1 MYAYY
6 AAIRNG
12 TGRDIMIKLLIVD
25 DEPLVQIGIK
35 SMLRWDELGIEVCG
49 TAMNGK
55 AALEMIRQYRPDIV
69 ITDIK
74 MPVMNGL
81 ELVKICRDEFG
92 PIPLFII
99 LTSFEEF
106 SLIKEAMSY
115 QAVDYLI
122 KLELDPGSL
131 KSSIEKA
138 SERLEELKAK
148 ESFRQNQGRPTLLS
162 YHDKFFMR
170 LLHNLFEN
178 RDQFSIQSRDLGLDF
193 SARQYLAC
201 HGELL
206 SCVSESLD
214 PEGQINLYS
223 SSLQMMREILTKYA
237 GCYAIALDKTR
248 FALIFHFP
256 DEQPEMETVLEALN
270 NGRSMIRN
278 YFNVELSAGIGEPV
292 DDPLKISISYQ
303 EARQAFNLCSPDAP
317 FVPFTQTASSSIR
330 DSFNLAVFKEDLTRA
345 FEEFDTDALY
355 DTLTVISQLFAANPQ
370 KLLQTMDGACRIL
383 YLALSL
389 LPDGEE
395 ILSPDGYRSIYRMK
409 DVFQIVRWLEQLRDG
424 LCEALK
430 TRRKTYKDHVILNVQ
445 KYILNHIEE
454 HLSLNE
460 IAAVFGLSPNYLSTL
475 FKKTCSMGFSE
486 YITQRKISR
495 AKPLLLEQDLKIYE
509 VADRLGFESAF
520 YFSKVFKKV
529 EGISPREFVQ
539 AHMNEPNAHTILE
552 E

>member
-178 RDQFSIQSRDLGLDF
+178 RDQISIQSRDLGLDF

-370 KLLQTMDGACRIL
+370 KLLQTMDGACSIL

-389 LPDGEE
+389 LPEGEE
-395 ILSPDGYRSIYRMK
+395 ILSGIFFASPDGYRSIYRMK

-445 KYILNHIEE
+445 KYI
-454 HLSLNE
+454 
-460 IAAVFGLSPNYLSTL
+460 
-475 FKKTCSMGFSE
+475 
-486 YITQRKISR
+486 
-495 AKPLLLEQDLKIYE
+495 
-509 VADRLGFESAF
+509 
-520 YFSKVFKKV
+520 
-529 EGISPREFVQ
+529 
-539 AHMNEPNAHTILE
+539 
-552 E
+552 

>member
-162 YHDKFFMR
+162 YMINF
-170 LLHNLFEN
+170 
-178 RDQFSIQSRDLGLDF
+178 
-193 SARQYLAC
+193 
-201 HGELL
+201 
-206 SCVSESLD
+206 SCVFFITFL
-214 PEGQINLYS
+214 
-223 SSLQMMREILTKYA
+223 
-237 GCYAIALDKTR
+237 KTGIS
-248 FALIFHFP
+248 FPFSPGIWDWIFLP
-256 DEQPEMETVLEALN
+256 D
-270 NGRSMIRN
+270 SIW
-278 YFNVELSAGIGEPV
+278 PV
-292 DDPLKISISYQ
+292 
-303 EARQAFNLCSPDAP
+303 
-317 FVPFTQTASSSIR
+317 TAS
-330 DSFNLAVFKEDLTRA
+330 
-345 FEEFDTDALY
+345 
-355 DTLTVISQLFAANPQ
+355 
-370 KLLQTMDGACRIL
+370 C
-383 YLALSL
+383 
-389 LPDGEE
+389 
-395 ILSPDGYRSIYRMK
+395 
-409 DVFQIVRWLEQLRDG
+409 
-424 LCEALK
+424 
-430 TRRKTYKDHVILNVQ
+430 
-445 KYILNHIEE
+445 
-454 HLSLNE
+454 
-460 IAAVFGLSPNYLSTL
+460 
-475 FKKTCSMGFSE
+475 
-486 YITQRKISR
+486 
-495 AKPLLLEQDLKIYE
+495 
-509 VADRLGFESAF
+509 
-520 YFSKVFKKV
+520 
-529 EGISPREFVQ
+529 
-539 AHMNEPNAHTILE
+539 
-552 E
+552 

>member
-193 SARQYLAC
+193 S
-201 HGELL
+201 
-206 SCVSESLD
+206 
-214 PEGQINLYS
+214 
-223 SSLQMMREILTKYA
+223 EI
-237 GCYAIALDKTR
+237 
-248 FALIFHFP
+248 
-256 DEQPEMETVLEALN
+256 
-270 NGRSMIRN
+270 GR
-278 YFNVELSAGIGEPV
+278 A
-292 DDPLKISISYQ
+292 
-303 EARQAFNLCSPDAP
+303 
-317 FVPFTQTASSSIR
+317 
-330 DSFNLAVFKEDLTRA
+330 
-345 FEEFDTDALY
+345 
-355 DTLTVISQLFAANPQ
+355 
-370 KLLQTMDGACRIL
+370 
-383 YLALSL
+383 
-389 LPDGEE
+389 
-395 ILSPDGYRSIYRMK
+395 
-409 DVFQIVRWLEQLRDG
+409 
-424 LCEALK
+424 
-430 TRRKTYKDHVILNVQ
+430 HV
-445 KYILNHIEE
+445 
-454 HLSLNE
+454 
-460 IAAVFGLSPNYLSTL
+460 
-475 FKKTCSMGFSE
+475 
-486 YITQRKISR
+486 
-495 AKPLLLEQDLKIYE
+495 
-509 VADRLGFESAF
+509 
-520 YFSKVFKKV
+520 
-529 EGISPREFVQ
+529 
-539 AHMNEPNAHTILE
+539 
-552 E
+552 

>member
-278 YFNVELSAGIGEPV
+278 YFNV

-370 KLLQTMDGACRIL
+370 KLLQTMDGACSIL

-389 LPDGEE
+389 LPEGEE
-395 ILSPDGYRSIYRMK
+395 ILSGIFFASPDGYRSIYRMK

-539 AHMNEPNAHTILE
+539 AHMNEPNTHTILE

>member
-170 LLHNLFEN
+170 LLHNLF
-178 RDQFSIQSRDLGLDF
+178 
-193 SARQYLAC
+193 
-201 HGELL
+201 
-206 SCVSESLD
+206 
-214 PEGQINLYS
+214 
-223 SSLQMMREILTKYA
+223 
-237 GCYAIALDKTR
+237 
-248 FALIFHFP
+248 
-256 DEQPEMETVLEALN
+256 
-270 NGRSMIRN
+270 
-278 YFNVELSAGIGEPV
+278 
-292 DDPLKISISYQ
+292 
-303 EARQAFNLCSPDAP
+303 
-317 FVPFTQTASSSIR
+317 
-330 DSFNLAVFKEDLTRA
+330 
-345 FEEFDTDALY
+345 
-355 DTLTVISQLFAANPQ
+355 
-370 KLLQTMDGACRIL
+370 
-383 YLALSL
+383 
-389 LPDGEE
+389 
-395 ILSPDGYRSIYRMK
+395 
-409 DVFQIVRWLEQLRDG
+409 
-424 LCEALK
+424 
-430 TRRKTYKDHVILNVQ
+430 
-445 KYILNHIEE
+445 
-454 HLSLNE
+454 
-460 IAAVFGLSPNYLSTL
+460 
-475 FKKTCSMGFSE
+475 
-486 YITQRKISR
+486 
-495 AKPLLLEQDLKIYE
+495 
-509 VADRLGFESAF
+509 
-520 YFSKVFKKV
+520 
-529 EGISPREFVQ
+529 
-539 AHMNEPNAHTILE
+539 
-552 E
+552 

>member
-148 ESFRQNQGRPTLLS
+148 ESFRQNQGRPTL
-162 YHDKFFMR
+162 
-170 LLHNLFEN
+170 
-178 RDQFSIQSRDLGLDF
+178 
-193 SARQYLAC
+193 
-201 HGELL
+201 
-206 SCVSESLD
+206 
-214 PEGQINLYS
+214 
-223 SSLQMMREILTKYA
+223 
-237 GCYAIALDKTR
+237 
-248 FALIFHFP
+248 
-256 DEQPEMETVLEALN
+256 
-270 NGRSMIRN
+270 
-278 YFNVELSAGIGEPV
+278 
-292 DDPLKISISYQ
+292 
-303 EARQAFNLCSPDAP
+303 
-317 FVPFTQTASSSIR
+317 
-330 DSFNLAVFKEDLTRA
+330 
-345 FEEFDTDALY
+345 
-355 DTLTVISQLFAANPQ
+355 
-370 KLLQTMDGACRIL
+370 
-383 YLALSL
+383 
-389 LPDGEE
+389 
-395 ILSPDGYRSIYRMK
+395 
-409 DVFQIVRWLEQLRDG
+409 
-424 LCEALK
+424 
-430 TRRKTYKDHVILNVQ
+430 
-445 KYILNHIEE
+445 
-454 HLSLNE
+454 
-460 IAAVFGLSPNYLSTL
+460 
-475 FKKTCSMGFSE
+475 
-486 YITQRKISR
+486 
-495 AKPLLLEQDLKIYE
+495 
-509 VADRLGFESAF
+509 
-520 YFSKVFKKV
+520 
-529 EGISPREFVQ
+529 
-539 AHMNEPNAHTILE
+539 
-552 E
+552 

>member
-193 SARQYLAC
+193 L
-201 HGELL
+201 
-206 SCVSESLD
+206 
-214 PEGQINLYS
+214 
-223 SSLQMMREILTKYA
+223 
-237 GCYAIALDKTR
+237 
-248 FALIFHFP
+248 P
-256 DEQPEMETVLEALN
+256 D
-270 NGRSMIRN
+270 SIW
-278 YFNVELSAGIGEPV
+278 PV
-292 DDPLKISISYQ
+292 
-303 EARQAFNLCSPDAP
+303 
-317 FVPFTQTASSSIR
+317 TAS
-330 DSFNLAVFKEDLTRA
+330 
-345 FEEFDTDALY
+345 
-355 DTLTVISQLFAANPQ
+355 
-370 KLLQTMDGACRIL
+370 C
-383 YLALSL
+383 
-389 LPDGEE
+389 
-395 ILSPDGYRSIYRMK
+395 
-409 DVFQIVRWLEQLRDG
+409 
-424 LCEALK
+424 
-430 TRRKTYKDHVILNVQ
+430 
-445 KYILNHIEE
+445 
-454 HLSLNE
+454 
-460 IAAVFGLSPNYLSTL
+460 
-475 FKKTCSMGFSE
+475 
-486 YITQRKISR
+486 
-495 AKPLLLEQDLKIYE
+495 
-509 VADRLGFESAF
+509 
-520 YFSKVFKKV
+520 
-529 EGISPREFVQ
+529 
-539 AHMNEPNAHTILE
+539 
-552 E
+552 